1 MATVLQVEV
10 VYASL
15 NGSQLLISTA
25 AIEGETVEQ
34 VIQRS
39 GILQCFPEIDL
50 SQQKVGIFGKRVNLT
65 QPIKSE
71 DRIEIY
77 RPLITD
83 PKAARRLRAKNK
95 LA

>member
-1 MATVLQVEV
+1 MAAMLQVEV
-10 VYASL
+10 VYASQ
-15 NGSQLLISTA
+15 NGSQLLIPTA
-25 AIEGETVEQ
+25 ATDGETVEQ

-39 GILQCFPEIDL
+39 GILQHFPEIDL
-50 SQQKVGIFGKRVNLT
+50 SQQKVGIFGKRVDLNH
-65 QPIKSE
+65 PINSE

-83 PKAARRLRAKNK
+83 PKTARRLRAKKK

>member
-1 MATVLQVEV
+1 MFMATVLQVEV

-15 NGSQLLISTA
+15 NGSQLLIPTV

-39 GILQCFPEIDL
+39 GILHCFPEIDL
-50 SQQKVGIFGKRVNLT
+50 NQQKVGIFGKRVNLT

-83 PKAARRLRAKNK
+83 PKAARRLRAKK
-95 LA
+95 